1 MDEENQTG
9 QVETTQVDDQ
19 SEAAGFASLFK
30 DGPTE
35 TPAGNEQTQTP
46 EPAEAAQEP
55 APPPKLA
62 QITEDQYAELLAR
75 AAAVDELKAG
85 LDKKVDT
92 AFGKIGEIN
101 RLIASLQQSTPAGE
115 AISLNDDDLAEL
127 SSEFPEIAAMTAK
140 GLNRVLSRL
149 KGTGGTSPDIESI
162 VQQRLAPVMEALPTR
177 VEAMVSEKLLAKEH
191 GDWRAIVGKADE
203 KTEYRAWLSTQPA
216 EYQQT
221 VSETYDSVVIGESL
235 TRFKAEQA
243 KAQAAA
249 EEARKKTEAANQRK
263 SRFEAAAT
271 PRGMPGNTPLESDE
285 TAGFRAAFSSG

>member
-9 QVETTQVDDQ
+9 QVDTPAGDDQ
-19 SEAAGFASLFK
+19 SEAAGFASLFN

-191 GDWRAIVGKADE
+191 GDWRAIVGKPDE

-249 EEARKKTEAANQRK
+249 EEARKKAEAANQRK

>member
-85 LDKKVDT
+85 LDKKVDQ
-92 AFGKIGEIN
+92 AFGKIGDVN

-191 GDWRAIVGKADE
+191 GDWRAIVGKPDE

-249 EEARKKTEAANQRK
+249 EEARKKAEAANQRK

>member
-9 QVETTQVDDQ
+9 QVDTTQVEDQ
-19 SEAAGFASLFK
+19 SEAAGFASLFN

-191 GDWRAIVGKADE
+191 GDWRAIVGKPDE

-235 TRFKAEQA
+235 TRF
-243 KAQAAA
+243 
-249 EEARKKTEAANQRK
+249 EEARKKAEAANQRK

>member
-1 MDEENQTG
+1 MYEENQTG

-19 SEAAGFASLFK
+19 SEAAGFASLFN

-191 GDWRAIVGKADE
+191 GDWRAIVGKPDE

-216 EYQQT
+216 EYQKT

-249 EEARKKTEAANQRK
+249 EDARKKAEAANQRK

-285 TAGFRAAFSSG
+285 TAGFRAAFASG

>member
-1 MDEENQTG
+1 MYEENQTG
-9 QVETTQVDDQ
+9 QVDTTRVEDQ
-19 SEAAGFASLFK
+19 SEAAGFASLFAE
-30 DGPTE
+30 DSTATPNATE
-35 TPAGNEQTQTP
+35 QKPNP

-62 QITEDQYAELLAR
+62 QITEDQYADLLAR
-75 AAAVDELKAG
+75 AASVDELKAG

-177 VEAMVSEKLLAKEH
+177 VEAMVSEKLLAKEY
-191 GDWRAIVGKADE
+191 GDWRAIVGKPDE

-216 EYQQT
+216 KYQQT

-249 EEARKKTEAANQRK
+249 EEARKKAEAANQRK

>member
-1 MDEENQTG
+1 MYEENQTG
-9 QVETTQVDDQ
+9 QVETTQVEDQ
-19 SEAAGFASLFK
+19 SEAAGFASLFN

-62 QITEDQYAELLAR
+62 QITEDQYADLLAR

-191 GDWRAIVGKADE
+191 GDWRAIVGKPDE
-203 KTEYRAWLSTQPA
+203 KTEYREWLSTQPA
-216 EYQQT
+216 EYQKT

-249 EEARKKTEAANQRK
+249 E
-263 SRFEAAAT
+263 
-271 PRGMPGNTPLESDE
+271 
-285 TAGFRAAFSSG
+285 

>member
-191 GDWRAIVGKADE
+191 GDWRAIVGKPDE

-235 TRFKAEQA
+235 TRF
-243 KAQAAA
+243 
-249 EEARKKTEAANQRK
+249 EEARKKAEAANQRK

>member
-19 SEAAGFASLFK
+19 SEAAGFASLFN

-191 GDWRAIVGKADE
+191 GDWRAIVGKPDE

-243 KAQAAA
+243 KAQAA
-249 EEARKKTEAANQRK
+249 NQRK

>member
-1 MDEENQTG
+1 MYEENQTG
-9 QVETTQVDDQ
+9 QVDTTRVEDQ
-19 SEAAGFASLFK
+19 SEAAGFASLFN

-191 GDWRAIVGKADE
+191 GDWRAIVGKPDE

-249 EEARKKTEAANQRK
+249 EEARKKAEAANQRK

>member
-9 QVETTQVDDQ
+9 QVDTTQVEDQ
-19 SEAAGFASLFK
+19 SEAAGFASLFN

-62 QITEDQYAELLAR
+62 QITEEQYADLLAR
-75 AAAVDELKAG
+75 AASVDELKAELG
-85 LDKKVDT
+85 KKVDQ
-92 AFGKIGEIN
+92 AFGKIGDVN

-177 VEAMVSEKLLAKEH
+177 VEAMVSEKLLAKEY
-191 GDWRAIVGKADE
+191 GDWRAIVGKPDE

-216 EYQQT
+216 KYQQT

-249 EEARKKTEAANQRK
+249 EEARKKAEAANQRK

>member
-1 MDEENQTG
+1 MYEENQTG
-9 QVETTQVDDQ
+9 QVDTTQVEDQ
-19 SEAAGFASLFK
+19 SEAAGFASLFN

-191 GDWRAIVGKADE
+191 GDWRAIVGKPDE

-249 EEARKKTEAANQRK
+249 EEARKKAEAANQRK

>member
-19 SEAAGFASLFK
+19 SEAAGFASLFN
-30 DGPTE
+30 DEPTE

-62 QITEDQYAELLAR
+62 QITEEQYADLLAR
-75 AAAVDELKAG
+75 AAAVDELKAELG
-85 LDKKVDT
+85 KKVDT
-92 AFGKIGEIN
+92 AFGKIGEVN

-149 KGTGGTSPDIESI
+149 KGTGGASPDIESL
-162 VQQRLAPVMEALPTR
+162 VQQRLAPVMESLPTR

-191 GDWRAIVGKADE
+191 GDWRAIVGKPDE
-203 KTEYRAWLSTQPA
+203 KTEYREWLSKQPA
-216 EYQQT
+216 EYQKT

-249 EEARKKTEAANQRK
+249 EEARKKAEAANQRK

-271 PRGMPGNTPLESDE
+271 PRGMPGNTPMESDE
-285 TAGFRAAFSSG
+285 TAGFRAAFASG

>member
-1 MDEENQTG
+1 MYEENQTG
-9 QVETTQVDDQ
+9 QVDTTRVEDQ
-19 SEAAGFASLFK
+19 SEAAGFASLFN

-75 AAAVDELKAG
+75 AASVDELKAG

-191 GDWRAIVGKADE
+191 GDWRAIVGKPDE

-249 EEARKKTEAANQRK
+249 EEARKKAEAANQRK

>member
-9 QVETTQVDDQ
+9 QVETTQVDNQ
-19 SEAAGFASLFK
+19 SEAAGFASLFN
-30 DGPTE
+30 DEPTE

-62 QITEDQYAELLAR
+62 QITEEQYADLLAR
-75 AAAVDELKAG
+75 AAAVDELKAELG
-85 LDKKVDT
+85 KKVDT
-92 AFGKIGEIN
+92 AFGKIGEVN

-149 KGTGGTSPDIESI
+149 KGTGGASPDIESL
-162 VQQRLAPVMEALPTR
+162 VQQRLAPVMESLPTR

-191 GDWRAIVGKADE
+191 GDWRAIVGKPDE
-203 KTEYRAWLSTQPA
+203 KTEYREWLSKQPT
-216 EYQQT
+216 EYQKT

-249 EEARKKTEAANQRK
+249 EEARKKAEAANQRK

-271 PRGMPGNTPLESDE
+271 PRGMPGNTPMESDE
-285 TAGFRAAFSSG
+285 TAGFRAAFASG

>member
-9 QVETTQVDDQ
+9 QVETTQVEDQ
-19 SEAAGFASLFK
+19 SEAAGFASLFN
-30 DGPTE
+30 DEPTE

-62 QITEDQYAELLAR
+62 QITEEQYADLLAR
-75 AAAVDELKAG
+75 AASVDELKAELG
-85 LDKKVDT
+85 KKVDQ
-92 AFGKIGEIN
+92 AFGKIGDVN

-177 VEAMVSEKLLAKEH
+177 VEAMVSEKLLTKEH
-191 GDWRAIVGKADE
+191 GDWRAIVGKPDE
-203 KTEYRAWLSTQPA
+203 KTEYREWLSTQPA
-216 EYQQT
+216 EYQKT

-249 EEARKKTEAANQRK
+249 EEARKKAEAANQRK

-271 PRGMPGNTPLESDE
+271 PRGMPGNTPMESDE
-285 TAGFRAAFSSG
+285 TAGFRAAFASG

>member
-9 QVETTQVDDQ
+9 QVDTTQVEDQ
-19 SEAAGFASLFK
+19 SEAAGFASLFN

-191 GDWRAIVGKADE
+191 GDWRAIVGKPDE

-249 EEARKKTEAANQRK
+249 EDARKKAEAANQRK

-285 TAGFRAAFSSG
+285 NAGFRAAFSSG

>member
-1 MDEENQTG
+1 M
-9 QVETTQVDDQ
+9 
-19 SEAAGFASLFK
+19 
-30 DGPTE
+30 
-35 TPAGNEQTQTP
+35 
-46 EPAEAAQEP
+46 
-55 APPPKLA
+55 
-62 QITEDQYAELLAR
+62 
-75 AAAVDELKAG
+75 
-85 LDKKVDT
+85 DT
-92 AFGKIGEIN
+92 AFGKIGEVN

-149 KGTGGTSPDIESI
+149 KGTGGASPDIESL
-162 VQQRLAPVMEALPTR
+162 VQQRLAPVMESLPTR

-191 GDWRAIVGKADE
+191 GDWRAIVGKPDE
-203 KTEYRAWLSTQPA
+203 KTEYREWLSKQPA
-216 EYQQT
+216 EYQKT

-249 EEARKKTEAANQRK
+249 EEARKKAEAANQRK

-271 PRGMPGNTPLESDE
+271 PRGMPGNTPMESDE
-285 TAGFRAAFSSG
+285 TAGFRAAFASG

>member
-9 QVETTQVDDQ
+9 QVETTQVEDQ
-19 SEAAGFASLFK
+19 SEAAGFASLFN

-191 GDWRAIVGKADE
+191 GDWRAIVGKPDE

-235 TRFKAEQA
+235 TRF
-243 KAQAAA
+243 
-249 EEARKKTEAANQRK
+249 EEARKKAEAANQRK

>member
-1 MDEENQTG
+1 MYEENQTG
-9 QVETTQVDDQ
+9 QVDTTRVEDQ
-19 SEAAGFASLFK
+19 SEAAGFASLFN

-191 GDWRAIVGKADE
+191 GDWRAIVGKPDE

-235 TRFKAEQA
+235 TRF
-243 KAQAAA
+243 
-249 EEARKKTEAANQRK
+249 EEARKKAEAANQRK

>member
-9 QVETTQVDDQ
+9 QVDTTQVEDQ
-19 SEAAGFASLFK
+19 SEAAGFASLFN

-191 GDWRAIVGKADE
+191 GDWRAIVGKPDE

-249 EEARKKTEAANQRK
+249 EEARKKAEAANQRK

>member
-1 MDEENQTG
+1 MYEENQTG

-19 SEAAGFASLFK
+19 SEAAGFASLFN

-191 GDWRAIVGKADE
+191 GDWRAIVGKPDE

-216 EYQQT
+216 EYQKT

-249 EEARKKTEAANQRK
+249 EDARKKAEAANQRK